1 MDDYQLG
8 QLIPNLLVAGIGV
21 LAIYKANEIR
31 KKKGNKTSMILFYIV
46 GIFIALIFISMLLG
60 LQDGTIN
67 N

>member
-1 MDDYQLG
+1 MNTYQTT
-8 QLIPNLLVAGIGV
+8 QVFFNLLIAGIGV
-21 LAIYKANEIR
+21 FALYKANEIR
-31 KKKGNKTSMILFYIV
+31 KKKGNKTSMILLNIV